1 MVSLDGRKTAVLV
14 GLLLAF
20 GLDQASAQ
28 QPSSAQINAIRQSC
42 RSDFMSNCSGVQPGG
57 KDAIECLERNL
68 GKLSA
73 PCKTAVS
80 AVAPKPPAPAA
91 AASPAPAPA
100 ATTPE
105 PASSTAPAAI
115 TASQQEQVRAIQ
127 EACTISDFTSHCS
140 WIKPDSPE
148 VLLCLQANAAQLSP
162 NCQTAVRGLPAAEA
176 PAATAIAPTPGTAA
190 EPAARPAAP
199 RPAALP
205 TRTPQAV
212 ARPAPRP
219 PAAPA
224 AAAAAPQQPT
234 PEQTAAIRAACR
246 SDFMSHCS
254 GVQPGGAEALQCLQR
269 NSAQLSAPCGT
280 AVSAIAKGGAAAP
293 AAAAATATAPAPAAA
308 PFVPRRLRL
317 IEELAILKSC
327 GADQRAFCAGVAPG
341 GGRVI
346 GCLAQNA
353 SSLSPQCAGALAA
366 AR

>member
-1 MVSLDGRKTAVLV
+1 MVSLDGRKAALLV
-14 GLLLAF
+14 GLVLAF

-68 GKLSA
+68 AKLSA

-91 AASPAPAPA
+91 AASPAPVPA
-100 ATTPE
+100 AAAPE
-105 PASSTAPAAI
+105 PAPPVAPVAV

-127 EACTISDFTSHCS
+127 EACTISDFTAHCS

-162 NCQTAVRGLPAAEA
+162 NCQTAVRGLPTGGA
-176 PAATAIAPTPGTAA
+176 PAATAIAPAV
-190 EPAARPAAP
+190 EPTARPLAP
-199 RPAALP
+199 RPSALP
-205 TRTPQAV
+205 TRTPQTV

-219 PAAPA
+219 AAAPA
-224 AAAAAPQQPT
+224 AAAAAPQPPT

-269 NSAQLSAPCGT
+269 NSAQLSAPCAT
-280 AVSAIAKGGAAAP
+280 AVSAVAKGGAAAP
-293 AAAAATATAPAPAAA
+293 AGAAATATAPAAPAAA

-317 IEELAILKSC
+317 IEELTILKSC
-327 GADQRAFCAGVAPG
+327 GADQRTLCAGVAPG